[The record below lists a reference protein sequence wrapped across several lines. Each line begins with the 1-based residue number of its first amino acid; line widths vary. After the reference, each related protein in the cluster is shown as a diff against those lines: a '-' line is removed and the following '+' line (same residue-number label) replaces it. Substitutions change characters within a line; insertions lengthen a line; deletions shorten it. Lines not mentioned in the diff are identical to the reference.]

1 MDLLF
6 KVTYKY
12 VHTHA
17 RAQTHIHTHTHTMI
31 EHIHASV
38 IEIFIAHLDCV
49 S

>member
-17 RAQTHIHTHTHTMI
+17 RAQTHTHTHTMI

>member
-1 MDLLF
+1 MY
-6 KVTYKY
+6 T
-12 VHTHA
+12 HT
-17 RAQTHIHTHTHTMI
+17 RAHIHTYTHTMI